1 MNPEDE
7 AEEDG
12 ANIDLDSQRKG
23 KCVVLKTSTRQ
34 VNYHIVRAVA
44 DLVVTV
50 VECYLYNLYLSLLFC
65 LGYMTLHS
73 FFQSLHS
80 FFFLCSKK
88 KNSSVLFPSI
98 PYFFGYVTGGKGTS
112 ILDV

>member
-34 VNYHIVRAVA
+34 V
-44 DLVVTV
+44 
-50 VECYLYNLYLSLLFC
+50 
-65 LGYMTLHS
+65 
-73 FFQSLHS
+73 SLHIT
-80 FFFLCSKK
+80 L
-88 KNSSVLFPSI
+88 NASS
-98 PYFFGYVTGGKGTS
+98 Y
-112 ILDV
+112 ILLVEPPDVV

>member
-34 VNYHIVRAVA
+34 VIIDMDNDFVLLY
-44 DLVVTV
+44 VV
-50 VECYLYNLYLSLLFC
+50 
-65 LGYMTLHS
+65 
-73 FFQSLHS
+73 
-80 FFFLCSKK
+80 
-88 KNSSVLFPSI
+88 P
-98 PYFFGYVTGGKGTS
+98 
-112 ILDV
+112 IL